1 MSPCLSTIMA
11 TWSIIPC
18 LSVQGKLIPYTH
30 IPQAIVHVTLTTQTR
45 VLDIIRDGREG
56 TRNPTPVPVLETV
69 KVWAIL
75 LVFQVCMLTKLL
87 IKQALGLCKVK
98 FNI

>member
-11 TWSIIPC
+11 TWSFIPC

-30 IPQAIVHVTLTTQTR
+30 TPQAIVHVTLTTQTR

-69 KVWAIL
+69 KVWATAGISGMHAH
-75 LVFQVCMLTKLL
+75 Q
-87 IKQALGLCKVK
+87 IAHQASTGPL
-98 FNI
+98 